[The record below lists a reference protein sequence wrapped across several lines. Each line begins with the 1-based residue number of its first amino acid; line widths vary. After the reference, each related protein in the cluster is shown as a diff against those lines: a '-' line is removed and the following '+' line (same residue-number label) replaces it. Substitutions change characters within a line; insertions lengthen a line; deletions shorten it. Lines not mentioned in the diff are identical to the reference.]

1 MDRSILQT
9 RPDAMSLFVM
19 ENPRTADVHIRRVTL
34 RTDGFVSVH
43 ADRGGGAF
51 TTPPLRF
58 AGRKLELNYSTSA
71 VGFVKVELRD
81 ESGQAYARLYRARK

>member
-51 TTPPLRF
+51 TTLPSALRGKETR
-58 AGRKLELNYSTSA
+58 AELLDFGDWVCQS
-71 VGFVKVELRD
+71 
-81 ESGQAYARLYRARK
+81 RAS